1 MTLKQTISQYW
12 EKIQGTLF
20 PRLEEE
26 LPPLTQKQQQ
36 LISIL
41 EIVRIE
47 EFVCS
52 FCYGFRGRPEKN
64 RRAILRAFAAK
75 AVYNMPTTRMLIE
88 RLHSDSSLRRICGF
102 EFRNEIP
109 SESVFS
115 RAFAEFAAT
124 NLPSTVH
131 ETLIK
136 NYYKDEIVGHIITD
150 ASAIQGREKSTK
162 KIKEVVVVNKPKNV
176 GGRPKKGQEKP
187 KEMTRIEKQAAGLM
201 TLHEMLKDLPQQCDI
216 GAKKN
221 TKGNLQW
228 WIGYKLHITVDDH
241 GIPLS
246 GILSSASLNDNQVA
260 IPLAKL
266 TAQRVTN
273 LYDLMDSAYYAPGI
287 IEHSKSLGH
296 VPIIEQPAER
306 GKIED
311 KRQERLAWNTLDWKP
326 ADMVRY
332 EKRTVVERSFSRLKG
347 EFGANFVKVRGSAKV
362 CAHLMFGI
370 LVLAADQLLK
380 IGLP

>member
-47 EFVCS
+47 EFVFP

-102 EFRNEIP
+102 EFRKEIP

-115 RAFAEFAAT
+115 RAFAEFART
-124 NLPSTVH
+124 NLPGKVH
-131 ETLIK
+131 EALIK
-136 NYYKDEIVGHIITD
+136 KYYKDEIIGHLTTD
-150 ASAIQGREKSTK
+150 ASAIEAREKAIK
-162 KIKEVVVVNKPKNV
+162 KIKEAPIVNKPKNL

-187 KEMTRIEKQAAGLM
+187 KEMTRIEKQATGLM
-201 TLHEMLKDLPQQCDI
+201 TLEEMLKDLPRQCDV

-228 WIGYKLHITVDDH
+228 WVGYKLHITVDDH
-241 GIPLS
+241 GVPIA

-266 TAQRVTN
+266 TAERVTN
-273 LYDLMDSAYYAPGI
+273 LYDLMDSAYYVPGI

-296 VPIIEQPAER
+296 VPIIERPAEM
-306 GKIED
+306 GKTED
-311 KRQERLAWNTLDWKP
+311 KRQERLAWDILNWKP

-362 CAHLMFGI
+362 CSHLMFGI
-370 LVLAADQLLK
+370 LILAADQLLK
-380 IGLP
+380 IGLS